1 MIHRLPLLPAL
12 RSAPQESVA
21 SGAERVEA
29 LVRRLCRCEAAAS
42 HIEYALIAGFAGT
55 LLLGAYIR
63 LADSLDGF
71 YRTLAGLLDGVL

>member
-1 MIHRLPLLPAL
+1 
-12 RSAPQESVA
+12 
-21 SGAERVEA
+21 VEA
-29 LVRRLCRCEAAAS
+29 LVARLCRCEEAAS